1 MGLFDRAR
9 RSPIRRTADGTY
21 AVDLDPE
28 VRQMISSFIEQLRE
42 LLSTDSSL
50 LVRLFP
56 PPYGDD
62 TERNQGYAAL
72 AGAEL
77 MERRTAAL
85 DVVRDSIDATALDEG
100 QLMAWMRAINDIRLV
115 MGTMLDVDDA
125 GEPGDLSPD
134 DAATYSVY
142 EYFGAMLELIVA
154 ALSD

>member
-28 VRQMISSFIEQLRE
+28 VRQMVGSFIEQLRE
-42 LLSTDSSL
+42 LLGTDSAL
-50 LVRLFP
+50 LARLFP

-62 TERNQGYAAL
+62 AERNQGYAAL

-77 MERRTAAL
+77 MERRMAAL
-85 DVVRDSIDATALDEG
+85 DVVRDSIDAAILDEE

-115 MGTMLDVDDA
+115 MGTMLDVDEF
-125 GEPGDLSPD
+125 GMPGDVSPD